1 MTPMKTDN
9 LPRRFLW
16 LASLLSGAA
25 AFAQNAGKPAL
36 EEVYVRG
43 EFHVNTATDDSFI
56 APGSASGTRTGACG
70 ARSGYAVSGGHSRT
84 APVHFAAFT
93 GPTRAVAA
101 AAIIA
106 GNRLR
111 VQAPSVKRPNAVLQA
126 GRARPIAPFSRQLR

>member
-1 MTPMKTDN
+1 MTPMKIDN
-9 LPRRFLW
+9 LARTCPL
-16 LASLLSGAA
+16 LASLLSGASA
-25 AFAQNAGKPAL
+25 VAQNAGKPAS

-43 EFHVNTATDDSFI
+43 EFRAYTATHDSFI

-70 ARSGYAVSGGHSRT
+70 ARSGYAVSGRHSRT

-101 AAIIA
+101 AEIIA

-111 VQAPSVKRPNAVLQA
+111 VQAPSVKRPIAVLQA
-126 GRARPIAPFSRQLR
+126 GRARPIAPFSPQLR

>member
-101 AAIIA
+101 AEIIA

-111 VQAPSVKRPNAVLQA
+111 VQAPSVKRPNAVLHA
-126 GRARPIAPFSRQLR
+126 GRARPIAPFSPQLR